1 MAVDFHI
8 PVLLMEQGSEFLSP
22 ETPPTGITA
31 LPFIAEVTNPEPG
44 PGHAQEHLR
53 VQDLGMRR

>member
-1 MAVDFHI
+1 
-8 PVLLMEQGSEFLSP
+8 MEQGSEFLSP